1 MYFYSNPANTIGQV
15 IQNVLKSFY
24 DNSVLKNAYLII
36 PEYGTNNNDP
46 VRISS
51 FNDGIVQCL
60 KNYEKFLGYSLF
72 AYSDESWKGTSNG
85 ENNYGI
91 VTESGTIKHTY
102 SAVTAFK
109 SSSGYNSV
117 IKPNL

>member
-1 MYFYSNPANTIGQV
+1 MYFYSNRANTISQV
-15 IQNVLKSFY
+15 IQNVLKNFY
-24 DNSVLKNAYLII
+24 DNSVLKNAFLII
-36 PEYGTNNNDP
+36 SEYGTNNNDP

-72 AYSDESWKGTSNG
+72 SYSDETWKGATNG
-85 ENNYGI
+85 ERNYGI
-91 VTESGTIKHTY
+91 ITESGQIKNTY
-102 SAVTAFK
+102 SAITAFK

-117 IKPNL
+117 IKSNL